1 MTATTSHGNPA
12 LRWGGLVL
20 VAIAALWGLDRLRQA
35 PPAPELHVWADSP
48 YSARS
53 IARTYAEALSDAD
66 AEIAT
71 AAAEVAAFPDQWLR
85 HETLALHY
93 LARAQLSGSYDD
105 YATADAA
112 LNRAFE
118 LAPKGAGPHM
128 VRARLDFAMH
138 RLPGAD
144 RALAAIEAY
153 AVPPVPAEQADIDAM
168 RGDIRFYSGRMD
180 EALALYDRADRV
192 APGITLFRRAIH
204 AARTG
209 GVERADRLFARAIA
223 AAPAASPQL
232 RAYLELQRGILD
244 LDRRRLDDAMAHFRA
259 ADGFFPGHWLI
270 EEHIAEVLTLQG
282 RDEAAERLYRDI
294 VRRTGHPEFIDAL
307 AAIAERR
314 GDSAAAQR
322 LHAEAGAKWARRLQ
336 QFPEAAYGHAID
348 HCIAIHD
355 TACQLRLAEQNY
367 QARPFG
373 EAGIALAE
381 ALNANGRTVDAR
393 AIIERVKASGWR
405 TPELDR
411 VAADIAVATAADMTP
426 S

>member
-1 MTATTSHGNPA
+1 MTAITSGNAAA

-20 VAIAALWGLDRLRQA
+20 LAIAALWGIDRLRQA
-35 PPAPELHVWADSP
+35 PPTPEVHVWADSP
-48 YSARS
+48 YSARG
-53 IARTYAEALSDAD
+53 IARNYAEALADAD
-66 AEIAT
+66 AEIAG

-85 HETLALHY
+85 HEMLAVHY

-105 YATADAA
+105 YAAADAA
-112 LNRAFE
+112 LKTAFK
-118 LAPKGAGPHM
+118 LAPAGAGPHL

-138 RLPGAD
+138 RLATAD
-144 RALAAIEAY
+144 QALAAIEAY
-153 AVPPVPAEQADIDAM
+153 AVPPVPAEQAEIDAM
-168 RGDIRFYSGRMD
+168 RGDIRFYSGNMA
-180 EALALYDRADRV
+180 ESLALYDRADRA
-192 APGITLFRRAIH
+192 APGISLFRRAIH

-209 GVERADRLFARAIA
+209 GVDRADKLFAQAIA
-223 AAPAASPQL
+223 AAPGASPKL

-282 RDEAAERLYRDI
+282 RDSDAEPIYRAI

-307 AAIAERR
+307 AGIAERR
-314 GDSAAAQR
+314 GDAETARR
-322 LHAEAGAKWARRLQ
+322 LHAEAGALWARRLQ

-355 TACQLRLAEQNY
+355 AGCQVRLAKKNY

-373 EAGIALAE
+373 EAQIALAR
-381 ALNANGRTVDAR
+381 ALLANGRPAEAR
-393 AIIERVKASGWR
+393 AMLDKVRATTWR
-405 TPELDR
+405 SADLDR
-411 VAADIAVATAADMTP
+411 LTAEVNSLPPAQGAQ
-426 S
+426 